1 MKRKTDLFAN
11 VEKVDELTKEELSL
25 LYLTPLVQTAW
36 ACGAVSPREKQVIYQ
51 SARHEEIDEKHHFND
66 IIHEWLLYQ
75 PSQNF
80 FDNCLFLINDS
91 LEKMTVKE
99 RQALKTKILQRC
111 SEVAASAGGKSLMD
125 VNHHI
130 SDEERHL
137 LNRLKE
143 FLY

>member
-1 MKRKTDLFAN
+1 MKRKTDLFTN
-11 VEKVDELTKEELSL
+11 VENVDELTQEELSL
-25 LYLTPLVQTAW
+25 LYLIPLVQTAW

-51 SARHEEIDEKHHFND
+51 SARTEQIDEKHQFND

-75 PSQNF
+75 PSQSF

-111 SEVAASAGGKSLMD
+111 NEVAASAGGKSLMD

-130 SDEERHL
+130 SDEEKHL

>member
-1 MKRKTDLFAN
+1 MKRKTDLFTN
-11 VEKVDELTKEELSL
+11 VEKVDELTQEELSL
-25 LYLTPLVQTAW
+25 LYLIPLVQTAW

-51 SARHEEIDEKHHFND
+51 SARTEQIDEKHQFND

-75 PSQNF
+75 PSKSF

-111 SEVAASAGGKSLMD
+111 NEVAASAGGKSLMD
-125 VNHHI
+125 INHHI
-130 SDEERHL
+130 SDEEKHL